1 MGRKEDNIKKVTE
14 LMTNLKYVRNI
25 GTVAHI
31 DHGKTT
37 LSDSLLAGA
46 GLISFELAGSQLA
59 LDYDEQEQAR
69 GITINAV
76 NASMVHE
83 FEGKEYLIN
92 LIDTPGHVD
101 FGGDVTRAMR
111 ALDGAIIVVCAV
123 EGVMPQTET
132 VIRQAIKEN
141 VKPIIFI
148 NKVDRLINELK
159 VTPEQ
164 MQERFIKIISEL
176 DGKIQDLAPPEF
188 KEEWKLDVTDGSIAF
203 GSAVHKWAT
212 SVPFMQKK
220 GISFKDIYDYCANE
234 DQKTLSK
241 EAPVHEVLLDM
252 VIKFLPNPLDA
263 QKYRIPRIWHG
274 DAESPIGKA
283 MISVDRK
290 GPIALM
296 INKILIDPHAGE
308 IAVGRLYSGTI
319 RRGDEV
325 SIVDGRSKTY
335 KVQLVAV
342 AVGSDRMPVKEVV
355 AGNMAA
361 ITGVRDAISG
371 ATITNTEM
379 EAFEPIMHYSDP
391 VVTVAIEAKN
401 TADLPKLIEVLRSIS
416 KADPSIQIDINTETG
431 EHLMAGMGEL
441 HLEITQYRIEKE
453 QGVPITASEPIVVY
467 RESVEKASP
476 SFEGKSPN
484 KHNRFMFEV
493 EPLEETVIEAI
504 HDGVIPSGERI
515 KDKKALARDLQ
526 ELGMS
531 KDESR
536 SLIAIE
542 GYNMFLDR
550 TKGIQYLYET
560 MELVKDA
567 FKEVINRGPLA
578 NEKVMGLKVKLV
590 DAKLHEDNIHRGP
603 AQVIPAVRSAIYGA
617 MCLAGRLLKE
627 PKQMLFIQVPDSV
640 MGDTV
645 REIQQRRG
653 DIDDMEQE
661 GEETKITAKVPVSE
675 MFGFSSDIRG
685 ATAGRALWSTENSGF
700 ERVPRDLEHE
710 VVRGIRLRKGLK
722 EEPYDAHYYAA

>member
-1 MGRKEDNIKKVTE
+1 MGRKEDNIKKVTQ

-46 GLISFELAGSQLA
+46 GLMSFELAGSQLA

-83 FEGKEYLIN
+83 FEGNEYLIN

-111 ALDGAIIVVCAV
+111 ALDGAIVVVCAV

-164 MQERFIKIISEL
+164 MQERFIRIISEL
-176 DGKIQDLAPPEF
+176 DKKIQDLVPPEF

-212 SVPFMQKK
+212 SVPYMQKK
-220 GISFKDIYDYCANE
+220 GISFKDIYDYCAQE
-234 DQKTLSK
+234 DQKALSK
-241 EAPVHEVLLDM
+241 VAPVHEVILDM
-252 VIKFLPNPLDA
+252 VIKFLPNPLKA
-263 QKYRIPRIWHG
+263 QKYRIPKIWHG
-274 DAESPIGKA
+274 DLESDVAKS
-283 MISVDRK
+283 MINVDK
-290 GPIALM
+290 DGPIALM
-296 INKILIDPHAGE
+296 VNKILIDPHAGE
-308 IAVGRLYSGTI
+308 VAVGRLYSGTI

-342 AVGSDRMPVKEVV
+342 AVGADRMPVTEVL

-361 ITGVRDAISG
+361 ISGVRDAISG
-371 ATITNTEM
+371 ATVTNTDM
-379 EAFEPIMHYSDP
+379 EAFEPILHYSDP

-401 TADLPKLIEVLRSIS
+401 TADLPKLIDVLRSIS
-416 KADPSIQIDINTETG
+416 KADPSIQIEINTETG

-467 RESVEKASP
+467 RESVERSSP
-476 SFEGKSPN
+476 QFEGKSPN

-493 EPLEETVIEAI
+493 EPLEESVIDAI
-504 HDGVIPSGERI
+504 HDGGIPSGERI
-515 KDKKALARDLQ
+515 KDKKVLARDLQ
-526 ELGMS
+526 DLGMS

-542 GYNMFLDR
+542 GYNMLLDR

-567 FKEVINRGPLA
+567 FKEVVDRGPLA
-578 NEKVMGLKVKLV
+578 NEKVMGVKVKLV
-590 DAKLHEDNIHRGP
+590 DAKLHEDSIHRGP

-617 MCLAGRLLKE
+617 MCLAQRLLLE

-640 MGDTV
+640 MGDAV

-653 DIDDMEQE
+653 DVDNMEQE
-661 GEETKITAKVPVSE
+661 GEETAITAKVPVAE

-700 ERVPRDLEHE
+700 ERVPRELETD

-722 EEPYDAHYYAA
+722 EEPYDANYYAG

>member
-1 MGRKEDNIKKVTE
+1 MGRKEDNINKVKK
-14 LMTNLKYVRNI
+14 LMYNLEHVRNI

-37 LSDSLLAGA
+37 LSDSLMAGA
-46 GLISFELAGSQLA
+46 GLMSFELAGSQLA

-76 NASMVHE
+76 NASMVHT
-83 FEGKEYLIN
+83 FEGKDYLIN

-111 ALDGAIIVVCAV
+111 ALDGAVVVVCAV
-123 EGVMPQTET
+123 EGIMPQTET

-164 MQERFIKIISEL
+164 MQERFIKIITEL
-176 DGKIQDLAPPEF
+176 DTKIQKLVPPEF
-188 KEEWKLDVTDGSIAF
+188 KEDWKLDVAKGSIAF
-203 GSAVHKWAT
+203 GSAYHKWAT
-212 SVPFMQKK
+212 SVPYMKKK
-220 GISFKDIYDYCANE
+220 GISFKDIYDYCAQE
-234 DQKTLSK
+234 DQKALAK
-241 EAPVHEVLLDM
+241 LAPVHEVMLDM
-252 VIKFLPNPLDA
+252 VIKFLPNPKVA
-263 QKYRIPRIWHG
+263 QKYRIPKIWHG
-274 DAESPIGKA
+274 DPESYIGKA
-283 MISVDRK
+283 MISVDK
-290 GPIALM
+290 DGPIALM
-296 INKILIDPHAGE
+296 VNKILIDPHAGE
-308 IAVGRLYSGTI
+308 VAVGRLYSGTI
-319 RRGDEV
+319 KRGMNV
-325 SIVDGRSKTY
+325 SIVGMPKTY
-335 KVQLVAV
+335 NVQLVSV
-342 AVGSDRMPVKEVV
+342 AVGADRMPVEEVV

-361 ITGVRDAISG
+361 ISGIRDAVSG
-371 ATITNTEM
+371 VTITDSDM
-379 EAFEPIMHYSDP
+379 EAFEPILHYSDP

-467 RESVEKASP
+467 REAVERGSP

-484 KHNRFMFEV
+484 KHNRFVFQV
-493 EPLEETVIEAI
+493 EPLEESVITAI
-504 HDGVIPSGERI
+504 QDGDIPSGTRI
-515 KDKKALARDLQ
+515 KDKKALAADLQ

-542 GYNMFLDR
+542 GYNMLLDR

-567 FKEVINRGPLA
+567 FKEVVNRGPLA

-603 AQVIPAVRSAIYGA
+603 AQVIPAVRNAIYGA
-617 MCLAGRLLKE
+617 MCLAGRILLE
-627 PKQMLFIQVPDSV
+627 PKQSLFIQVPDNA
-640 MGDTV
+640 MGDAV

-653 DIDDMEQE
+653 EVENMEQE
-661 GEETKITAKVPVSE
+661 GENTNISSKVPVAE

-700 ERVPRDLEHE
+700 ERIPREIMGG
-710 VVRGIRLRKGLK
+710 VVGGIRKRKGLK
-722 EEPYDAHYYAA
+722 EEPYDAHYYGG